1 MKTITALGAT
11 LLVAVSA
18 FAPPA
23 LAQYRGSHDHDSRD
37 RYERRQER
45 REDRRESREERRED
59 RRDAR
64 DERRDDRHDAIAQ
77 QHRRYADHD
86 RYDRDRNRY
95 DRDRYDRHD
104 RYERRDRYVD
114 HSRRYYA
121 PRTYRPA
128 YVYVAPRGYRVS
140 RWNVGHRM
148 PPPFYARPYYVD
160 PLAYQLRMPP
170 RGYRWVRVDRDV
182 YLVSVTSGLIAD
194 VLYGIFR

>member
-1 MKTITALGAT
+1 MKTITAFGAT

-18 FAPPA
+18 FATPA
-23 LAQYRGSHDHDSRD
+23 LAQHRINHDHDHDSRD

-45 REDRRESREERRED
+45 REDRREAREERRED

-64 DERRDDRHDAIAQ
+64 DERRADRHEAIVQ
-77 QHRRYADHD
+77 QHRQYADHD
-86 RYDRDRNRY
+86 RYDRHDRRH
-95 DRDRYDRHD
+95 RYDRHD
-104 RYERRDRYVD
+104 RYDRRDRYVD

-121 PRTYRPA
+121 PRSYRPA

-148 PPPFYARPYYVD
+148 PPPFYASPYYVD

-182 YLVSVTSGLIAD
+182 YLVSVASGLVAD